1 MKYNKDNVHLNA
13 FEDHDGILT
22 LRGGGPGRYWNG
34 IHYKLSMKK
43 TALLFLLHLTGFI
56 FLYGQHTTTVNDK
69 QQKAIT
75 SLIDQ
80 YSQAREKRDTVLLKT
95 ILTTDVDQLV
105 STGEWRAGINAA
117 VEGMM
122 KSSAN
127 SPGTR
132 TLRLKKY
139 KCHVHHPLLWI
150 AGTKYKMQ
158 MALHGKCGA
167 HLSLLLIRETWKIRA
182 IRNMLPAP
190 NN

>member
-1 MKYNKDNVHLNA
+1 
-13 FEDHDGILT
+13 
-22 LRGGGPGRYWNG
+22 
-34 IHYKLSMKK
+34 MKK
-43 TALLFLLHLTGFI
+43 TALLLLSNLVCI
-56 FLYGQHTTTVNDK
+56 IVLYGQAITVNDK
-69 QQKAIT
+69 LQKTIT

-95 ILTTDVDQLV
+95 ILTPDVDQLV
-105 STGEWRAGINAA
+105 STGEWRVGLSAA

-132 TLRLKKY
+132 TLHIEKIQTLSATSAIVDCRYEIQNTDGTVRKMWSTFIVIADKK
-139 KCHVHHPLLWI
+139 
-150 AGTKYKMQ
+150 
-158 MALHGKCGA
+158 
-167 HLSLLLIRETWKIRA
+167 TWKIRS